1 MESIFDQL
9 RQFSFPSMML
19 RVLLAMLMGGI
30 VGFEREK
37 KRRPAGFRTH
47 ILICLG
53 AAVTTLTS
61 QYLLLQLGLFTDVGR
76 LGAQVIAG
84 IGFIGAGTIIVT
96 GRRTVKG
103 LTTAAGLW
111 ASAIVGLVCGAGFAE
126 CAIFATLMILFAEIV
141 LVKFEFKFAKSG
153 RACALYI
160 EYTKPDTIQA
170 VLETLSAMSLKVTN
184 LEVSRTDGE
193 DERHRYYALL
203 SVQTTPKLGGTR
215 IVTEIT
221 RLPNVFSVEEL

>member
-1 MESIFDQL
+1 MAL
-9 RQFSFPSMML
+9 RIT
-19 RVLLAMLMGGI
+19 LAVI
-30 VGFEREK
+30 VGGLLGLERERK
-37 KRRPAGFRTH
+37 SSPAGFRTY
-47 ILICLG
+47 ILVAIGSTMTVML
-53 AAVTTLTS
+53 S
-61 QYLLLQLGLFTDVGR
+61 QYLDYMLNHQWLATASRIGIKTDVSR
-76 LGAQVIAG
+76 FGAQVING
-84 IGFIGAGTIIVT
+84 VGFLGAGTIIVT
-96 GRRTVKG
+96 KRQRVKG

-111 ASAIVGLVCGAGFAE
+111 TAAIIGLVCGAGFAE

-193 DERHRYYALL
+193 DEQHRYYALL